1 MRSRVVTIVLGLF
14 MLLLP
19 LAAQEVMPL
28 ANPQPNPQPNL
39 KGGWEEQGK
48 MDISLA
54 AARVRMKTRFEL
66 KQFQLK
72 HEIEMG
78 KHNERCLMLWEKDG
92 RQFIVMLWRMD
103 VNQTGYSIGEVKN
116 DRN

>member
-28 ANPQPNPQPNL
+28 ANPQPNL